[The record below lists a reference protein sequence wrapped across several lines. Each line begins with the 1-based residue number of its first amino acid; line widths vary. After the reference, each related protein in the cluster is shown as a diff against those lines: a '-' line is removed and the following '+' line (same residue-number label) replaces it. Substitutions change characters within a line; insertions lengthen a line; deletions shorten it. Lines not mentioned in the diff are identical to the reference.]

1 MLIKMKYKNII
12 LEENEYV
19 LIQGLLNRYLKS
31 DVCLNEDW
39 CTNLNQELSEAIVKK
54 DSEMPND
61 IVRINSIID
70 VETDFG
76 VKNEI
81 VLVKPAERDINDN
94 KVSILSPMGSAL
106 IGYAQG
112 DEVVWNLPKGKS
124 IIKILRVLNK

>member
-1 MLIKMKYKNII
+1 MKYQNII

-19 LIQGLLNRYLKS
+19 LIQGLISRYLTS
-31 DVCLNEDW
+31 EVCLNEDW
-39 CTNLNQELSEAIVKK
+39 CINLNQELTEAIVKH
-54 DSEMPND
+54 DSEMPD
-61 IVRINSIID
+61 DVVRLNSIID

-81 VLVKPAERDINDN
+81 MLVKPAERDINDN

-124 IIKILRVLNK
+124 IIRILRVLNQ

>member
-1 MLIKMKYKNII
+1 MKYKNII

>member
-1 MLIKMKYKNII
+1 MKYENII

-19 LIQGLLNRYLKS
+19 LIQGLISRYLTS
-31 DVCLNEDW
+31 EVCLNEDW
-39 CTNLNQELSEAIVKK
+39 CINLNQELTEAIVKH
-54 DSEMPND
+54 DSEMPD
-61 IVRINSIID
+61 DVVRLNSIID

-81 VLVKPAERDINDN
+81 MLVKPAERDINDN

-124 IIKILRVLNK
+124 IIRILRVLNQ